1 MERLKQTFKENLLNE
16 NRILESIN
24 SSIKPKQNW
33 FNQRE
38 LRISLGMLSLIILA
52 LFVTNLIQN
61 KPDRTTNTIGI
72 TTPRNN
78 LAFALVSVDINPSF
92 ELYVDLEDKVI
103 EISPLNEEAKS
114 LSLDE
119 LIGLEVEDVVEN
131 LIEQAQNKGFINLSD
146 LNQDTVIISTINY
159 GLDGEKLIRNIQVKL
174 RSSLTIDRTI
184 KSYIL
189 KATDKDRE
197 KAKEENIS
205 LGIFMLNGIIQNNGV
220 PMSVQ
225 LFVSDLN
232 NLEKLEEYAEKINGA
247 ELVEIIQ
254 VLIDELQRTGVD
266 VSTFQNRL
274 NTDGEDL
281 EELVEDLKDEFE
293 GDKSNHSSEN
303 VDNHEQDDNEEYD
316 D

>member
-61 KPDRTTNTIGI
+61 KTDRITNTIGI

-303 VDNHEQDDNEEYD
+303 VDNHEQDDNEED
-316 D
+316 DD

>member
-61 KPDRTTNTIGI
+61 KTDRITNTIGI

-232 NLEKLEEYAEKINGA
+232 NLEKLEEYAEKTNGA

-303 VDNHEQDDNEEYD
+303 VDNHEQDDNEED
-316 D
+316 DD